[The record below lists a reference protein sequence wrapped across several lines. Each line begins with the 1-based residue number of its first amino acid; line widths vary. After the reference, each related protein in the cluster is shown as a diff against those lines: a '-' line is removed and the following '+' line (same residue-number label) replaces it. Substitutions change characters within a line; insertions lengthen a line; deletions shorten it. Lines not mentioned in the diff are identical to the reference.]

1 MLEPPLTVVSVH
13 FASNSSSGA
22 ITAITALQEIALGN
36 CSETLFIIV
45 YEIYV
50 ASDFIKSNCVFK

>member
-22 ITAITALQEIALGN
+22 ITALQEIVLGN
-36 CSETLFIIV
+36 CSEALFIIV